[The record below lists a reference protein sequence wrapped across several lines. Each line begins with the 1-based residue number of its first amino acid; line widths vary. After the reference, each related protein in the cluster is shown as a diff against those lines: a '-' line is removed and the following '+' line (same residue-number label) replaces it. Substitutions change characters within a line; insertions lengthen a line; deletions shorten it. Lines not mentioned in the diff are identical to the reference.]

1 MDRVLHL
8 IGLCRR
14 GGRLAVG
21 EEPAG
26 AACRA
31 RDCRLLMTAADAAD
45 NTLRRA
51 RHFADAGQCLLIT
64 LPYSR
69 EELGEAAGCRV
80 CALAAVTDTGMACAI
95 ARRLS
100 EADPERYG
108 ETARRLE
115 EKAARAERRRQEQ
128 RLHQCSRTGRKK
140 RPYIPTRIKRAHRQD
155 GEV

>member
-1 MDRVLHL
+1 MDKVLHL
-8 IGLCRR
+8 VGLCRR

-31 RDCRLLMTAADAAD
+31 RDCRLLLVAGDAAD

-51 RHFADAGQCLLIT
+51 RHFADAGQCLCLT

-69 EELGEAAGCRV
+69 EELGAAAGRGM
-80 CALAAVTDTGMACAI
+80 CALAAVTDIGMACAI
-95 ARRLS
+95 AQRLS
-100 EADPERYG
+100 ETDPLRYG
-108 ETARRLE
+108 EAARRLQ

-128 RLHQCSRTGRKK
+128 RVHQRSRAGRKT
-140 RPYIPTRIKRAHRQD
+140 RPYVPTRIRRARRD
-155 GEV
+155 GEA